1 MVNTWGE
8 GVKNCFKHYKIT
20 NFFDKN
26 VILILLINSIRS
38 RKKHKHITT
47 KFLKYKEFLGQ

>member
-47 KFLKYKEFLGQ
+47 KFLKYKEYLGQ